1 MTARCAS
8 WSSSC
13 GPKSA
18 DTRVAVPGALS
29 NRKGVSVVGAVLPV
43 SALTDKDR
51 RDLDFALG
59 MGADWV
65 ALSFVQRPA
74 DMEEVRG
81 LVGKRANV
89 MAKLEKPSA
98 IDCLDEIVAL
108 SDGIMVA
115 RGDLGVEM
123 PPEKVPVIQRR
134 ILRACRKAGKP
145 VIVATQMLELMITTP
160 TPTRAEASDVATAIY
175 DGADAV
181 MLSAE
186 SASGQFPVEA
196 VRIMD
201 GIIQEVEQD
210 PYYRLAIDSAHPDPE
225 ATVPDAIC
233 CALRRAAG
241 LLGIS
246 AAVTYT
252 TGGYTSLRA
261 ARERP
266 AAPILSMSADP
277 GIARRMA
284 LVWGVHSMLIGEQ
297 HNIDE
302 VTATACRAA
311 HDEGF
316 AQKGDVV
323 AITAGMPFGVA
334 GNTNLLKLAVI

>member
-1 MTARCAS
+1 M
-8 WSSSC
+8 
-13 GPKSA
+13 
-18 DTRVAVPGALS
+18 
-29 NRKGVSVVGAVLPV
+29 
-43 SALTDKDR
+43 
-51 RDLDFALG
+51 
-59 MGADWV
+59 
-65 ALSFVQRPA
+65 
-74 DMEEVRG
+74 
-81 LVGKRANV
+81 
-89 MAKLEKPSA
+89 
-98 IDCLDEIVAL
+98 
-108 SDGIMVA
+108 
-115 RGDLGVEM
+115 
-123 PPEKVPVIQRR
+123 
-134 ILRACRKAGKP
+134 
-145 VIVATQMLELMITTP
+145 IVATQMLESMITAP
-160 TPTRAEASDVATAIY
+160 APTRAEASDVATAIY

-186 SASGQFPVEA
+186 SASGKFPVEA
-196 VRIMD
+196 VRMMD
-201 GIIQEVEQD
+201 RIIREVEHD
-210 PYYRLAIDSAHPDPE
+210 PLLPSRDRRRASGPRGDRA
-225 ATVPDAIC
+225 DAIC

-241 LLGIS
+241 LLGIA

-252 TGGYTSLRA
+252 TRGLHQLARRA
-261 ARERP
+261 RAP
-266 AAPILSMSADP
+266 GAPILSMSADP

>member
-1 MTARCAS
+1 
-8 WSSSC
+8 
-13 GPKSA
+13 
-18 DTRVAVPGALS
+18 
-29 NRKGVSVVGAVLPV
+29 
-43 SALTDKDR
+43 
-51 RDLDFALG
+51 
-59 MGADWV
+59 
-65 ALSFVQRPA
+65 
-74 DMEEVRG
+74 
-81 LVGKRANV
+81 
-89 MAKLEKPSA
+89 
-98 IDCLDEIVAL
+98 
-108 SDGIMVA
+108 
-115 RGDLGVEM
+115 
-123 PPEKVPVIQRR
+123 
-134 ILRACRKAGKP
+134 
-145 VIVATQMLELMITTP
+145 
-160 TPTRAEASDVATAIY
+160 
-175 DGADAV
+175 

-201 GIIQEVEQD
+201 RIIQEVEQD
-210 PYYRLAIDSAHPDPE
+210 PHYRLAIDAAHPDPE

-277 GIARRMA
+277 AHRAPDGAGLGRALDVDRRAARHRR
-284 LVWGVHSMLIGEQ
+284 GHG
-297 HNIDE
+297 H
-302 VTATACRAA
+302 ACRAA
-311 HDEGF
+311 REEGF
-316 AQKGDVV
+316 AKAGDVI